1 MEFNDVIKKRTATRK
16 FSNKKISQEDI
27 EKILE
32 AGNLAPT
39 AKNLQPQ
46 FIYVVISEEGLKKIE
61 EITPCRYNAQCCLL
75 VCSDKEKAFHK
86 DDYSTFEMDATIVA
100 THMILEAANLNIDST
115 WIEAFDKNEAKNV
128 FNLNDNID
136 PVCIINLGYRTDDCP
151 ENSMHNQR
159 KNINEMVKYI

>member
-27 EKILE
+27 EKILK

-115 WIEAFDKNEAKNV
+115 WIEAFDKNETKNV
-128 FNLNDNID
+128 FDLDDNIE

-151 ENSMHNQR
+151 ENPMHNQR

>member
-27 EKILE
+27 EKILK

-61 EITPCRYNAQCCLL
+61 EITPCIYNAQCCLL

-86 DDYSTFEMDATIVA
+86 EDYSTFEMDATIVA

-115 WIEAFDKNEAKNV
+115 WIEAFDKNETKNV
-128 FNLNDNID
+128 FDLDDNIE

-151 ENSMHNQR
+151 ENPMHNQR

>member
-16 FSNKKISQEDI
+16 FSNKKISQKDI

-86 DDYSTFEMDATIVA
+86 EDYSTFEMDATIVA

-128 FNLNDNID
+128 LNLDDNIE

>member
-115 WIEAFDKNEAKNV
+115 WIEAFDKNETKNV
-128 FNLNDNID
+128 FDLDDNIE

-151 ENSMHNQR
+151 ENPMHNQR

>member
-16 FSNKKISQEDI
+16 FSNKKISQDDI

-39 AKNLQPQ
+39 AKNFQPQ

-136 PVCIINLGYRTDDCP
+136 PVCIINLGYKTDDCP
-151 ENSMHNQR
+151 ENPMHNQR
-159 KNINEMVKYI
+159 KNINEMIKYI